1 METKNKTPKK
11 TIKDFK
17 KVYNQKLKENLNSPY
32 QHVRDNALNQTICYC
47 KGYFE
52 SDNNNIYKI
61 LDIISR
67 GYFELKTI

>member
-11 TIKDFK
+11 TIVDFK
-17 KVYNQKLKENLNSPY
+17 KIYDKKLQENLNSPY
-32 QHVRDNALNQTICYC
+32 EYIRNNAIYQTICYC

-52 SDNNNIYKI
+52 SDNSDIYKI

-67 GYFELKTI
+67 GYFELKNI